1 MIVADRI
8 AAGVYKR
15 GVEPV
20 IVMVVNVF
28 DGFRL
33 GRWRL
38 WHGHLSDRLVV
49 VHDECLNLN
58 GSGSFRLRLLRFR
71 LLKWLG

>member
-8 AAGVYKR
+8 AARVYKR

-71 LLKWLG
+71 LL